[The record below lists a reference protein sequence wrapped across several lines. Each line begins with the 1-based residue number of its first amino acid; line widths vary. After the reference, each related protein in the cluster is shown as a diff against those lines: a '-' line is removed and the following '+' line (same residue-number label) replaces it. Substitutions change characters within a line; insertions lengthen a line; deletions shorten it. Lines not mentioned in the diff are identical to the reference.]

1 FSGSRAIFFGHSSSA
16 ASKDNRISG
25 GEPDWSTDYA
35 FQVQLKELGQHVC
48 GAVLLD
54 GDGGRWALTAAHCTL
69 GRDPKRL
76 SIDTGNTRLATS
88 PRFARWPK

>member
-1 FSGSRAIFFGHSSSA
+1 MKTTFFFFLCQLFLVAAAIFFGHTSST
-16 ASKDNRISG
+16 ASNDVQAKDNRVSG

-54 GDGGRWALTAAHCTL
+54 GAGGWAITAAHCTL
-69 GRDPKRL
+69 G
-76 SIDTGNTRLATS
+76 
-88 PRFARWPK
+88 

>member
-1 FSGSRAIFFGHSSSA
+1 MKTIFLFLCQLFLVAAAIFFGHTSSA

-69 GRDPKRL
+69 G
-76 SIDTGNTRLATS
+76 
-88 PRFARWPK
+88 